1 MPIVQAK
8 CENCGAALN
17 VDSNLKA
24 ANCPHCGSAYV
35 VQDAINYYNSVTN
48 IEHLH
53 ADVVNISDENSAT
66 GRLKAAEAHIDVGS
80 YQLAENEFYKVTKLT
95 PQDYRGWWGL
105 VRCGVVKR
113 ISGNDPSLVTLDGY
127 VKYVQKFA
135 PSNVNKE
142 IMKLWSEYHSLE
154 EAKDDRKLQIKNN
167 SSLAESLRRQLGS
180 LKQRYSAENYKVNA
194 TVSMKWFYILLGF
207 MISGFIPFVVAL
219 LSGAK
224 FFSGVGFLGY
234 FYFPIVLFCFVVYL
248 FIIIPRR
255 VKNKKSIE
263 TAKKNAEAVREQI
276 SNLDYQIYSLTSLN
290 ADIESEVS
298 TLNYESRDL
307 IDQIIKKS

>member
-1 MPIVQAK
+1 M
-8 CENCGAALN
+8 
-17 VDSNLKA
+17 LK
-24 ANCPHCGSAYV
+24 
-35 VQDAINYYNSVTN
+35 SV
-48 IEHLH
+48 
-53 ADVVNISDENSAT
+53 
-66 GRLKAAEAHIDVGS
+66 
-80 YQLAENEFYKVTKLT
+80 
-95 PQDYRGWWGL
+95 
-105 VRCGVVKR
+105 
-113 ISGNDPSLVTLDGY
+113 
-127 VKYVQKFA
+127 
-135 PSNVNKE
+135 
-142 IMKLWSEYHSLE
+142 
-154 EAKDDRKLQIKNN
+154 
-167 SSLAESLRRQLGS
+167 
-180 LKQRYSAENYKVNA
+180 
-194 TVSMKWFYILLGF
+194 GF

-263 TAKKNAEAVREQI
+263 TAKKNAEAVREKI